1 VDDARLLA
9 ALEEAL
15 AALDVPVRT
24 EALPEAG
31 RSRGGLVV
39 VRGKP
44 MVLVAAAASRAE
56 RVAVLARALAGL
68 DTDALFLAPAVR
80 ERIEREKE
88 RSG

>member
-1 VDDARLLA
+1 VDETRLRV

-15 AALDVPVRT
+15 AALDVRVRL
-24 EALPEAG
+24 EALPEES

-44 MVLVAAAASRAE
+44 MVLVAKDASEHE
-56 RVAVLARALAGL
+56 RVVVLARALASL
-68 DTDALFLAPAVR
+68 DTDALYLPPAVR

-88 RSG
+88 RGG